1 MGRYIAARVLQ
12 GLLILAV
19 MSFVIF
25 ALIALM
31 PGDPIEIMIAS
42 NPELTAADAVR
53 LRTLHGLDLP
63 LMERYGNWIA
73 AVSHG
78 DFGYSRNFSRP
89 VFEILLPRLGNT
101 VILLGVSSIIA
112 IAIAIPLGIT
122 AAVRPHSWADNTI
135 NLFCFAGV
143 SVPPFWFAIL
153 LILLFAVF
161 LGVLP
166 AGGVEPIDGGGV
178 LGRVRHLIL
187 PVIALSTASLAGFT
201 RFMRASMTQELRQDY
216 IRTAW
221 AKGLSQRH
229 VVYFHAARNALLPL
243 VTIIALDFGSLFSGA
258 LVTETV
264 FAYLGMGKLIVDA
277 ILGND
282 FNLALVALLLATAVV
297 LIGNFLA
304 DVSYAFLDP
313 RINFRAL
320 EDIQF
325 AWLA

>member
-1 MGRYIAARVLQ
+1 MGRYIAARVIQ
-12 GLLILAV
+12 GLFILAV

-31 PGDPIEIMIAS
+31 PGDPIEVMIAS

-63 LMERYGNWIA
+63 LMERYGNWLA

-101 VILLGVSSIIA
+101 VILLGVSSLLA
-112 IAIAIPLGIT
+112 IAVAIPLGIA
-122 AAVRPHSWADNTI
+122 AAVRPHSWVDNAI

-161 LGVLP
+161 LGILP

-187 PVIALSTASLAGFT
+187 PVTALATASLAGFT

-221 AKGLSQRH
+221 AKGLTRRH
-229 VVYFHAARNALLPL
+229 VVYLHAARNALLPL

-304 DVSYAFLDP
+304 DVGYAFLDP
-313 RINFRAL
+313 RINYRAL
-320 EDIQF
+320 EESR
-325 AWLA
+325 